1 MLAVGKYDPAKSV
14 LGCQFGD
21 EATLNAEDFARLA
34 TAFLSEIEAKFH

>member
-1 MLAVGKYDPAKSV
+1 MLAVSKYDPAKSV

-34 TAFLSEIEAKFH
+34 TDSEIEAKFH